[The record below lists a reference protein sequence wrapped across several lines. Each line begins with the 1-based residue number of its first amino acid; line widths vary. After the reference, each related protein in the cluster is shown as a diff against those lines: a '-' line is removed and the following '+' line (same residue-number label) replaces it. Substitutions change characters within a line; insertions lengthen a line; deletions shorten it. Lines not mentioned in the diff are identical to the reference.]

1 MNSITLNTGVIGGPG
16 LGLCIKPQLPLSVA
30 SCYRVQ
36 FMKFMV
42 PWSDSDVEDK
52 GAK

>member
-1 MNSITLNTGVIGGPG
+1 MNSITLNAGIIGGPG
-16 LGLCIKPQLPLSVA
+16 FGLCIKPPLPLSVA

-36 FMKFMV
+36 FVKFVV
-42 PWSDSDVEDK
+42 PRSDSDVE